1 MVFEHYLKHRKE
13 AYEKMTHM
21 LTSEIKSPN
30 VHHYQFAPPEDTRSV
45 THSSH
50 LAVWWGHTLVLAKGL
65 GIN

>member
-30 VHHYQFAPPEDTRSV
+30 VHHNQFSPPEDTGV
-45 THSSH
+45 LHIP
-50 LAVWWGHTLVLAKGL
+50 ATLQFG
-65 GIN
+65 GPTQ